1 MDRFTYL
8 GAEMTS
14 DGGGAID
21 LRKRLGMA
29 YGAFLKLKKMWQTNI
44 GRKNKIQ
51 LFKIL
56 VLSTPLYGCE
66 TWKLTQG
73 EERKLDTF
81 QSQCFRRIFKL
92 RCQQHV
98 TNHKILEMAEAQPI
112 SNELRRRR
120 WMWIGHVLRGKRD
133 SDCAVALE

>member
-1 MDRFTYL
+1 MKVNSRKDDQVRIWQQKVETVDSFTYL

-29 YGAFLKLKKMWQTNI
+29 YCAFLKLKKMLQANI

-51 LFKIL
+51 LFKTL
-56 VLSTPLYGCE
+56 VLSTLLYGCK

-73 EERKLDTF
+73 ENWT
-81 QSQCFRRIFKL
+81 
-92 RCQQHV
+92 
-98 TNHKILEMAEAQPI
+98 P
-112 SNELRRRR
+112 SNPNASGESSR
-120 WMWIGHVLRGKRD
+120 
-133 SDCAVALE
+133 

>member
-81 QSQCFRRIFKL
+81 QSQCLRRIFKV
-92 RCQQHV
+92 RWQQHV
-98 TNHKILEMAEAQPI
+98 ANRKILEMAGSPT
-112 SNELRRRR
+112 N
-120 WMWIGHVLRGKRD
+120 KP
-133 SDCAVALE
+133 